1 MIAYF
6 GRRVLLLVPTLFGI
20 SLVSFFLIR
29 LAPGDPATAILGVL
43 ATPQMLAQFR
53 SQFHLD
59 QPLPVQ
65 YLQWLAGAV
74 TGDLGYSV
82 ISPVPVVSLLV
93 RQFVPTVLLTTGAIL
108 ISVPIGVVTGIAAA
122 RSRGQ
127 LSDGLSRAV
136 WLFGLSMPS
145 FWLGMLLILFF
156 GVTLRVLPVGGYV
169 AIESDPIGSLRSLLL
184 PALTL
189 AIPIAAVI
197 SRITR
202 TAVLEVLSS
211 DYVRT
216 AEAKGLSRTV
226 VLGRHVLRNAM
237 VPTITTIGLQIGY
250 LLGGAI
256 VIENVF
262 NIQGLGLLLTFA
274 VNNRDYGV
282 IQGLVLL
289 AALTV
294 MVTQLATD
302 LIVAHIDP
310 RITLR

>member
-20 SLVSFFLIR
+20 SLVSYFLLH